1 MGKISSSGDITHG
14 CHRAAYAASP
24 HEGGGYGASPPPAR
38 TSQDI
43 ESLTTVYFIIAL
55 TVMAV
60 LFVVLGVDALT
71 GHNFVN
77 GISGGDGGGLSIA
90 REAYP
95 ALLSAIAQESYPDL
109 LSAFGLEEKDFSSFI
124 DSISRNIGIHITREH
139 GGVTLKKRIQK

>member
-1 MGKISSSGDITHG
+1 MVATT
-14 CHRAAYAASP
+14 AAYAASP
-24 HEGGGYGASPPPAR
+24 HEGGGYGASPPTAR

-55 TVMAV
+55 TAMAI

-77 GISGGDGGGLSIA
+77 GISGGEGGGLSIA

-95 ALLSAIAQESYPDL
+95 VLLSAIAQGIKWNETFL
-109 LSAFGLEEKDFSSFI
+109 ACKWIEIVTHDFTTNFFSFFLVK
-124 DSISRNIGIHITREH
+124 EM
-139 GGVTLKKRIQK
+139 